1 MHRHPQQ
8 RPLNQKDIGRRVH
21 ALVHG
26 NPPYHGGNLPLS
38 APNLRALLE
47 LLEADGHDVA
57 ALREEL
63 AHLLRTLLRA
73 RHLAVKLTRAA
84 G

>member
-1 MHRHPQQ
+1 LHRHPQQ